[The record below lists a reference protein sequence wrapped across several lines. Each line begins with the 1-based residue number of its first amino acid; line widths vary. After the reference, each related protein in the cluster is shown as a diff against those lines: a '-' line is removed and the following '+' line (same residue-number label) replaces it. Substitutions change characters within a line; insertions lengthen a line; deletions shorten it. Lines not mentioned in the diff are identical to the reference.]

1 MTHVR
6 TALII
11 GGGVAGPV
19 AAMAMQRAGIDA
31 VVYEAHG
38 PTSEEVGSYLTVATN
53 GLDALQAIGAH
64 EAVLAAG
71 FPTPVNVLMSSSGRR
86 LGAASN
92 GGRRPDGT
100 VSHTVKRARLYRE
113 LHEEAV
119 GRGIQMEYGKRLVG
133 AVATPG
139 GGVTAQFEDGT

>member
-38 PTSEEVGSYLTVATN
+38 PTTEEVGSYLTVATN
-53 GLDALQAIGAH
+53 GLDALRAIDAH

-71 FPTPVNVLMSSSGRR
+71 FPTPVNVLMSSTGRR

-92 GGRRPDGT
+92 GGRRTGRNRQP
-100 VSHTVKRARLYRE
+100 YRQAGA
-113 LHEEAV
+113 AV
-119 GRGIQMEYGKRLVG
+119 PGLTRGSGRPRHR
-133 AVATPG
+133 
-139 GGVTAQFEDGT
+139 D